1 MLKSTRRVAPSCGVL
16 GRRWTSV
23 ASMRDL
29 DLRTALR
36 ARLDEE
42 HGGDD
47 DTLIVDELGLCGQV
61 RVDVAVVNGALSG
74 FELKSARDN
83 LRRLPNQVAVYSR
96 VFDYAALVVAE
107 NHRTSAVA
115 MLPDWWG
122 IYVAHE
128 TGTTTSLELERAGVR
143 NEVVDPMALA
153 QLLWRDEALEELSQR
168 GADRGVRTKPRWQVW
183 QRLADVVQ
191 VDELRDVVRRRLKAR
206 PGWRDA
212 S

>member
-1 MLKSTRRVAPSCGVL
+1 
-16 GRRWTSV
+16 
-23 ASMRDL
+23 MRDL
-29 DLRTALR
+29 DVRTALR

-42 HGGDD
+42 HGGDA

-96 VFDYAALVVAE
+96 VLDHATLVVAE
-107 NHRTSAVA
+107 NHRKSAVA

-122 IYVAHE
+122 IYVARE
-128 TGTTTSLELERAGVR
+128 TDMTTSVELERMGTR
-143 NEVVDPMALA
+143 NDDVDPMALA

-191 VDELRDVVRRRLKAR
+191 VDELRDVVRGRLKAR

-212 S
+212 R